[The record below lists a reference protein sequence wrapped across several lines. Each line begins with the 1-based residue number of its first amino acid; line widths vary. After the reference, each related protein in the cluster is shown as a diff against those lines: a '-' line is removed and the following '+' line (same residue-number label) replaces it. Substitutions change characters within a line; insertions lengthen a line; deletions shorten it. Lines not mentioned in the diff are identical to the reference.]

1 MRLSAENVTLAYDRR
16 VVVKDLD
23 LAIPPGKVTVV
34 VGPNACGKST
44 LLRGLARLLRPTD
57 GAVLLDG
64 AQLHKL
70 PTRQVA
76 QRIGV
81 LPQAPLPPDGI
92 TVGDLVARG
101 RHPHQTWWR
110 QWSADDEAAVR
121 WAMERTDVTELAGR
135 VVDELSG
142 GQRQRV
148 WIAVALAQGTP
159 ILLLDEPTTFLDIAH
174 QIEVLDLIAALQRD
188 QDRTVVAVLHDLNHA
203 CRYADHL
210 VCMRDGQIAAA
221 GPPAEIVT
229 ADLVRDVFGIDCV
242 ITPCPVTGAPM
253 VVPGRRPAP
262 PQAKT
267 TEPAPPADTAEP
279 APPAKTAEPFVS
291 AHSRTTKGEET
302 Q

>member
-110 QWSADDEAAVR
+110 QWSADDEAA
-121 WAMERTDVTELAGR
+121 
-135 VVDELSG
+135 
-142 GQRQRV
+142 
-148 WIAVALAQGTP
+148 
-159 ILLLDEPTTFLDIAH
+159 
-174 QIEVLDLIAALQRD
+174 
-188 QDRTVVAVLHDLNHA
+188 
-203 CRYADHL
+203 
-210 VCMRDGQIAAA
+210 
-221 GPPAEIVT
+221 
-229 ADLVRDVFGIDCV
+229 
-242 ITPCPVTGAPM
+242 
-253 VVPGRRPAP
+253 
-262 PQAKT
+262 
-267 TEPAPPADTAEP
+267 
-279 APPAKTAEPFVS
+279 
-291 AHSRTTKGEET
+291 
-302 Q
+302 